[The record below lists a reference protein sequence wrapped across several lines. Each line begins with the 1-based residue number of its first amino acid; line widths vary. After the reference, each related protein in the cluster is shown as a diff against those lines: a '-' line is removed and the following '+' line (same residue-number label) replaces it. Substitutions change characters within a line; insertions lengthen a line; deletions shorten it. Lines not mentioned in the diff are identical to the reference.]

1 MDPFGPSRHRNALLR
16 RPAGNMASS
25 ETISEI
31 TMSEAHDHLGTPLH
45 SHLNGKANSPKDCK
59 PNSNPRRRRYP
70 LQDITA
76 LVYPGH
82 VNIHSSPIYEDIPS
96 TRIPFPG
103 RHPYQQHASSP
114 RHNVAK
120 LEALV
125 LSSPKQQATI
135 NSKAKKH
142 LQLHCLETGERAEG
156 GAALQD
162 SISISTE
169 SEKKDT
175 IKKALLLRRR
185 QLRRATNCI
194 EIRKARI

>member
-1 MDPFGPSRHRNALLR
+1 MDPFGPSRHRDALLR
-16 RPAGNMASS
+16 RPAGNMVSS
-25 ETISEI
+25 ENISQLQKN
-31 TMSEAHDHLGTPLH
+31 EAHDHLGTALH
-45 SHLNGKANSPKDCK
+45 SHLSGKANSSKDCK
-59 PNSNPRRRRYP
+59 PNSNPGRRRYP

-76 LVYPGH
+76 LVYPGQA
-82 VNIHSSPIYEDIPS
+82 NIHSSPSYQKNPS
-96 TRIPFPG
+96 TSISFLG

-125 LSSPKQQATI
+125 LFPKQQANI

-142 LQLHCLETGERAEG
+142 LQLYCLETGQRAEG
-156 GAALQD
+156 GAVLQD

-169 SEKKDT
+169 SQKKDT
-175 IKKALLLRRR
+175 MKKALILRRR

-194 EIRKARI
+194 EIGKARI